1 MPQRLTL
8 DRRRE
13 FLRRE
18 NVEGDRGEE
27 ELDDRCKNKRGLLVV
42 LEGGVAAV
50 AVHSSLGLL
59 P

>member
-18 NVEGDRGEE
+18 NVEGERGEE
-27 ELDDRCKNKRGLLVV
+27 GLDDRCKNKRGLLVV
-42 LEGGVAAV
+42 LEGGWAAV

>member
-18 NVEGDRGEE
+18 NVEGERGEE
-27 ELDDRCKNKRGLLVV
+27 GLDDRCKNKRGLLVV

-50 AVHSSLGLL
+50 AVLSSLGLL